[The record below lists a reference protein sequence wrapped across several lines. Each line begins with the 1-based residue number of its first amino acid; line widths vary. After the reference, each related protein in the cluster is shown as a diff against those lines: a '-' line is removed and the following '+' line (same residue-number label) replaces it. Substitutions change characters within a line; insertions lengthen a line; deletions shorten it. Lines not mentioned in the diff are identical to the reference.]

1 MMMKK
6 FLSSNY
12 IIVTLIIVIPL
23 MAFAAV
29 RLLEEKY
36 EALPVI
42 NKASGLMNNE
52 YHFQNQKNEIKTFN
66 DWKNKILVVD
76 FFFTTCPTI
85 CPKMTRSLKQAA
97 INFNNDSKVQML
109 SFTVDPQHDSSAK
122 LLSYAQNMNATY
134 SNWDFLTGEKKSIYK
149 LARKEFFVTAT
160 DGDGGPQDFIHSDK
174 VMLIDRQDRIRG
186 YYDGTS
192 QSEVQQ
198 LISDIK
204 KLKNEK

>member
-6 FLSSNY
+6 YLSSTY
-12 IIVTLIIVIPL
+12 AIVALVILIPL

-29 RLLEEKY
+29 HLLEEKY

-97 INFNNDSKVQML
+97 INFNNDSKVQLL

-122 LLSYAQNMNATY
+122 LLSYTQNMDANY